1 MRHYVIIQEEEM
13 FTYLKKLV
21 ILLVTGLLLT
31 ACGGQESKET
41 VEIQVILTEFGIKSS
56 VTEFEAGV
64 PYRFVV
70 TNAGL
75 VEHEFMVMPP
85 LTQDQKG
92 MHMDMTNLD
101 KMALAMIEGANLQA
115 GNSASFE
122 LTFTQPAS
130 AGTLEFACHTPGH
143 YEANMKL
150 PIVVQ

>member
-1 MRHYVIIQEEEM
+1 M
-13 FTYLKKLV
+13 FRYIRVFATVLV
-21 ILLVTGLLLT
+21 AGVLLA
-31 ACGGQESKET
+31 ACGGRGTQDT
-41 VEIQVILTEFGIKSS
+41 VEVQVTLTEFGIESS
-56 VTEFEAGV
+56 VTEFEVGV

-75 VEHEFMVMPP
+75 VEHEFMIMPP
-85 LTQDQKG
+85 LTQDQMG

-101 KMALAMIEGANLQA
+101 KMALAMVEGAELQA

-122 LTFTQPAS
+122 LTFPEPTS
-130 AGTLEFACHTPGH
+130 AEALEFACHTPGH